1 MIQFKKK
8 MSNEEP
14 HPDLPTLQRWF
25 QSVISHPE
33 GIEAGI
39 DTHEAQTLISLKKSE
54 LENIIR
60 RSKNLSAEE
69 RLAIYAN
76 AYYARLLECLR
87 ESFPVLTKT
96 LSPEVFND
104 FAFDYLQ
111 TYPSK
116 TYTLNRLGDHFPD
129 FLNQTRPDRTL
140 GNPNPPTDW
149 PDFLIDL
156 ARLEWNIEQV
166 FDGPGAENKP
176 TLLTEDL
183 RNLTPE
189 NFATARLIP
198 NRSLKLMEF
207 KFPINAYYTAAKSIN
222 ETEDPP
228 PPPNPAQQF
237 LALHRRDYI
246 VRRTELSAPQH
257 ALIAS
262 LQSGNTIIKAITA
275 AAQQTDLSEEQLQS
289 ALTQWFAN
297 WTASGFFERIAA
309 D

>member
-1 MIQFKKK
+1 M
-8 MSNEEP
+8 NEKESQ
-14 HPDLPTLQRWF
+14 PDLSTIQRWF

-33 GIEAGI
+33 GIQSGI
-39 DTHEAQTLISLKKSE
+39 ETDEAQTLIHLKKSE

-96 LSPEVFND
+96 LGADVFND

-116 TYTLNRLGDHFPD
+116 TYTLNRLGDHFAD
-129 FLNQTRPDRTL
+129 FLNQTRPDRTPE
-140 GNPNPPTDW
+140 NPNPQTDW

-183 RNLTPE
+183 QRLTPE
-189 NFATARLIP
+189 MFATARLVP
-198 NRSLKLMEF
+198 NCSLKLLEF
-207 KFPINAYYTAAKSIN
+207 KFPVNAYYTAAKGLKDTD
-222 ETEDPP
+222 EAP
-228 PPPNPAQQF
+228 PPPNPGQQF
-237 LALHRRDYI
+237 LALHRRDFI
-246 VRRTELSAPQH
+246 VRRTELSAAQH
-257 ALIAS
+257 ALLGS
-262 LQSGNTIIKAITA
+262 LQSGSTITA
-275 AAQQTDLSEEQLQS
+275 AIIAAAGYTDLSEEQFQS
-289 ALTQWFAN
+289 AISQWFTN
-297 WTASGFFERIAA
+297 WTASGLFEGVTQKL
-309 D
+309 